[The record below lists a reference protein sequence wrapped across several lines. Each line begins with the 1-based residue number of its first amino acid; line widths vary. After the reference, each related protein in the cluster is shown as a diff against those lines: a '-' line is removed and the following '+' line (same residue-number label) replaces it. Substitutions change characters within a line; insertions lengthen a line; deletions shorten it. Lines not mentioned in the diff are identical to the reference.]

1 MKRLCMILHW
11 VANYMDR
18 FQGDLFIDFP
28 NIWEEYSTTGKTI
41 LFVGKTHA
49 DLPSR
54 ISWETDFEKK
64 IKEYQRTLG
73 MDFLMV
79 ISPEKVIVEY
89 KKRNATEKDF
99 VRFANELRNDFGCYG
114 FGEVE
119 VLDKRIME

>member
-11 VANYMDR
+11 VANYMER

-28 NIWEEYSTTGKTI
+28 DIWEEYSTTGKTI

-73 MDFLMV
+73 MDFLMT
-79 ISPEKVIVEY
+79 IYPEKVVIEY
-89 KKRNATEKDF
+89 KKRNATEKAFELFAGRIETDF
-99 VRFANELRNDFGCYG
+99 VIFN